1 MSTYLDHNA
10 TTPLDERVLEAMHPF
25 LTASYGNPSSVHGFG
40 RHMRRAVDN
49 AREQL
54 AALVNAHPSQVIFT
68 SGGTEANNMVFS
80 GLAQRQPPGRVLIS
94 TIEHP
99 SVLRGTKHMDRLKW
113 QIERIPVDQAG
124 RVEVDTL
131 AGMIDSQTRLVSIMA
146 ANNETGTI
154 QDIEAL
160 AATCREHNAVFH
172 CDAVQALGK
181 IKVDFPA
188 SMAHL
193 MSLSSHKIYGPQGC
207 GALVVEKS
215 IDLAPLMYG
224 GGQERTRRAG
234 TENVAAIV
242 GFGRAAEIAANELEK
257 NRQQL
262 LLLRQLLEQ
271 MLQTIEGVV
280 LFATQAERLPN
291 TVMFAVEG
299 VAGETML
306 MALDEM
312 GFAVSSGAACESTKG
327 EPSHVLTAMG
337 VSYELAQASIRIS
350 LGRANTAQDVENVVV
365 ALKHKILMMR
375 SVARY

>member
-1 MSTYLDHNA
+1 MAIYLDHNA

-25 LTASYGNPSSVHGFG
+25 LTESYGNPSSVHGFG
-40 RHMRRAVDN
+40 RHVRRAIDN

-54 AALVNAHPSQVIFT
+54 AALVNAHPSQIIFT
-68 SGGTEANNMVFS
+68 SGGTEANNMVFA

-94 TIEHP
+94 AIEHP
-99 SVLRGTKHMDRLKW
+99 SVLRGTQHMDSQKW
-113 QIERIPVDQAG
+113 QIETVPVDQAG
-124 RVEVDTL
+124 RVETDIL
-131 AGMIDSQTRLVSIMA
+131 AGMMDGQTRLVSIMA
-146 ANNETGTI
+146 ANNETGAL
-154 QDIEAL
+154 QNVEAL
-160 AATCREHNAVFH
+160 AARCREHNVLFH

-181 IKVDFPA
+181 IKVDFAA
-188 SMAHL
+188 SQAHL

-207 GALVVEKS
+207 GALVVDKS
-215 IDLAPLMYG
+215 VDMAPLMYG
-224 GGQERTRRAG
+224 GGQERARRAG

-242 GFGRAAEIAANELEK
+242 GFGRAAEIVASELEV

-262 LLLRQLLEQ
+262 TSLRRLLEQ
-271 MLQTIEGVV
+271 RLQTIEGVV

-306 MALDEM
+306 MALDEV
-312 GFAVSSGAACESTKG
+312 GFALSSGAACESTHG

-337 VSYELAQASIRIS
+337 VPYELAQASIRIS
-350 LGRANTAQDVENVVV
+350 LGRGNTAQDVESVVV
-365 ALKHKILMMR
+365 ALKQQVLMMR